1 MRIKL
6 LIFSLLMLLAT
17 AARGQEQTPTYF
29 QYPIVPDSITS
40 FNGRCDYLA
49 EHFFDFCDLTKAFSN
64 RAKMGQEINVYLTII
79 SNADPKV
86 ADANVRKLMKKLEKQ
101 PKDQLQVAE
110 IAESRLYGDSAEFWI
125 DNVYL
130 PFAESVAA
138 NKRIDKAEKAR
149 FGQQAEVLRNSLV
162 GEPAA
167 SLEFT
172 RPDGTKGMLTPD
184 STEVTVLF
192 FNDPDCSDCRMAR
205 LRLSADISTNELIGE
220 GKLKVVAISLSE
232 PDEAWRE
239 YASSMP
245 SEWTVGAAPDA
256 DLIYDLRMGTP
267 DFYVLG
273 RNNRIRF
280 KHIDINQM
288 LDISRQL
295 KKR

>member
-1 MRIKL
+1 
-6 LIFSLLMLLAT
+6 MLLAT

-110 IAESRLYGDSAEFWI
+110 IAEPGSMVTQLNFGLIMSICRLPSLWRPTSASTRLRRPVSDSE
-125 DNVYL
+125 
-130 PFAESVAA
+130 
-138 NKRIDKAEKAR
+138 
-149 FGQQAEVLRNSLV
+149 AEVLRNSLV

-172 RPDGTKGMLTPD
+172 RPDGSKGVLTPD